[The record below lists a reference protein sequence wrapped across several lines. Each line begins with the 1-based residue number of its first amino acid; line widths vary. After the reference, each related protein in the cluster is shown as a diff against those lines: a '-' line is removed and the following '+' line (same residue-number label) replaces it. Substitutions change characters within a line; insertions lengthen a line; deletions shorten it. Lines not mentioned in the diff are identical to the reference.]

1 MLDDS
6 LFYKK
11 IKSTAGYTTK
21 KKYLYIEKFGRHHL
35 NHGLQGDPT
44 SPF

>member
-21 KKYLYIEKFGRHHL
+21 KKYLYMEKFGRHHL
-35 NHGLQGDPT
+35 NQVIKVNT
-44 SPF
+44 ISK